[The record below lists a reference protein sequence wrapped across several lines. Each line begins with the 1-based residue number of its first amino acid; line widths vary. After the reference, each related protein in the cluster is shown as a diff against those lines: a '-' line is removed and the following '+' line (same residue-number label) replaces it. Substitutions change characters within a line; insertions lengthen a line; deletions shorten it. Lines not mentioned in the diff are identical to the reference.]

1 MTAVAI
7 IAAFALALTMGL
19 ADAGNASANLVA
31 ARAGSLRAILGLAFV
46 SHLAGATFAGTA
58 VATAV
63 LSAIE
68 VPAADITTVVA
79 AGALAAV
86 ALLVFAGRVG
96 IPVSAG
102 LVLVGGLAGAA
113 WKVGGEDAVVWGGV
127 HGIRPY
133 GVLGAV
139 LAMFIAPT
147 LGLGAALIGR
157 RLIGVGLRHASQRA
171 LRPLRGMLW
180 TSSALVGLADG
191 TNDGQKAMAVIAAAL
206 VARGTTQPGEIP
218 PWVRL
223 TIGILLAAG
232 TVLGA
237 KVLRTVSRGLYP
249 SRPLDAV
256 TAETSSAVV
265 ILASS
270 VVGAPVSTTAVV
282 TSGVV
287 GAGLATRP
295 RHVHWA
301 TVRRIAAAW
310 AASLPMSMV
319 AGAVVFAILDAV
331 GG

>member
-1 MTAVAI
+1 
-7 IAAFALALTMGL
+7 
-19 ADAGNASANLVA
+19 
-31 ARAGSLRAILGLAFV
+31 
-46 SHLAGATFAGTA
+46 
-58 VATAV
+58 
-63 LSAIE
+63 
-68 VPAADITTVVA
+68 VPTADITTVVA

-113 WKVGGEDAVVWGGV
+113 WKVGGEDAVVWGGL

-133 GVLGAV
+133 GVLGAA
-139 LAMFIAPT
+139 LAMFVAPT

-157 RLIGVGLRHASQRA
+157 RLVGVGLRRASQRA
-171 LRPLRGMLW
+171 LRPLRGTLW

-218 PWVRL
+218 LWVRV
-223 TIGILLAAG
+223 TVGIVLAAG

-237 KVLRTVSRGLYP
+237 KVLRTVSRRLYP

-301 TVRRIAAAW
+301 TVGRIAAAW
-310 AASLPMSMV
+310 LASLPVSMV
-319 AGAVVFAILDAV
+319 AGAAVFAILDAV

>member
-1 MTAVAI
+1 M
-7 IAAFALALTMGL
+7 
-19 ADAGNASANLVA
+19 
-31 ARAGSLRAILGLAFV
+31 
-46 SHLAGATFAGTA
+46 
-58 VATAV
+58 
-63 LSAIE
+63 
-68 VPAADITTVVA
+68 
-79 AGALAAV
+79 

-218 PWVRL
+218 LWVRL

-301 TVRRIAAAW
+301 TVGRIAAAW